1 MEKRKEEKGRREG
14 KKRRGRG
21 KMREVNEE
29 EGAENMRT
37 EVE

>member
-29 EGAENMRT
+29 EGVENMRT